1 MFTGVLS
8 PYPSVCS
15 GRLFFKNAVKDV
27 IAMAPPHAPVKHD
40 RPGMSFFAQ
49 MLIVLLVLALL
60 LLLVLVA
67 DTYLHD
73 IGKDWSH
80 STLVKMILE
89 RREVVPLFE

>member
-1 MFTGVLS
+1 MVHTQ
-8 PYPSVCS
+8 
-15 GRLFFKNAVKDV
+15 
-27 IAMAPPHAPVKHD
+27 HAPVKQD

-49 MLIVLLVLALL
+49 MLIVLVVLALL

-73 IGKDWSH
+73 IGKDWSD
-80 STLVKMILE
+80 STFVKMILE